1 MAMSQNERESN
12 VRTSALADKPL
23 SALMGD
29 MVSDMGTLVRQEIAL
44 AKVETKEEL
53 VKAGQAAGMGAGAA
67 LAGHMALLFLSFAL
81 AWLLAQAMNTAL
93 AFLIVGII
101 YAATAGLL
109 ALGARKRAQA
119 IHPVPEQTV
128 ETLKE
133 DVQWAK
139 AQKN

>member
-1 MAMSQNERESN
+1 MAMSQNEQEGSARA
-12 VRTSALADKPL
+12 SALADKPL

-29 MVSDMGTLVRQEIAL
+29 MVSEMGTLVRQEIAL

-53 VKAGQAAGMGAGAA
+53 GKAGQAAGMGAGAA